1 MNLSLRPDSAPL
13 HQLAANVEQAA
24 ESTAD
29 NPAARDAP
37 GAPVMEAPSVFQ
49 EPTGLVDFGGLF
61 RPMNFLRDL
70 PPEIDGGGEGWGW
83 SSDTTVD
90 GKNLDRT
97 PLAISTDGGVGI
109 SREVTWKLDDK
120 GRRVETM
127 DQVVI
132 RTGGEDD
139 VVHVSQR
146 EDGSLDV
153 TVNGQST
160 NIVLE
165 DGQELAIRTG
175 GGDDKVTVESNVEVN
190 IDVDSG
196 DGDDVIVALGS
207 GNDRIEA
214 GNGDDTITVAE
225 GGNYVDGG
233 RGDDTIIATGGDS
246 AVYGGYGEDTIIVTG
261 DNNYID
267 AGRGN
272 DNVTVTG
279 DTNVI
284 GGGRGNDTITSNGDN
299 TIYTGR
305 GGTAVHVHGGD
316 STVYG
321 QFGVFDVW
329 HTDTVAVADGARVD
343 QQQVDLPLLPAGHPV
358 NVEGSQEFQDRVESD
373 LDFLEASPAGQ
384 QMFEEFRQ
392 ASAEGHEVTITELEN
407 ERNGFAS
414 ASDRGY
420 IGSDREGQ
428 GTDATIR
435 YNTEH
440 FRPEDEFHSPVI
452 TLYHEMS
459 HAYNYVTGTLQPGE
473 YDGPDTV
480 DRGVNNRERQAV
492 GLETSN
498 DPYDFDGDPSTPPT
512 THNPDELTENGLRD
526 EFGVARREAYR
537 R

>member
-1 MNLSLRPDSAPL
+1 MNLSVRPDSAPL
-13 HQLAANVEQAA
+13 QQIAANLEQGAENIA
-24 ESTAD
+24 DDPSARDTASAPMTGSQSGSLEST
-29 NPAARDAP
+29 
-37 GAPVMEAPSVFQ
+37 S
-49 EPTGLVDFGGLF
+49 LVDFGGLF

-90 GKNLDRT
+90 GKNLDRA
-97 PLAISTDGGVGI
+97 PLAISTDGGVAI
-109 SREVTWKLDDK
+109 SREVTWKLDSN
-120 GRRVETM
+120 GRRIETM

-132 RTGGEDD
+132 STGGEAD

-146 EDGSLDV
+146 KDGSLDV

-175 GGDDKVTVESNVEVN
+175 GGDDKVTVEANVEVN
-190 IDVDSG
+190 VDIDSG
-196 DGDDVIVALGS
+196 DGDDVIIALGS
-207 GNDRIEA
+207 GNDRISA
-214 GNGDDTITVAE
+214 GGGDDTITVAE

-233 RGDDTIIATGGDS
+233 RGDDTIVATGGSS
-246 AVYGGYGEDTIIVTG
+246 AVYGGYGDDTIIVTG
-261 DNNYID
+261 NDNYID

-272 DNVTVTG
+272 DKVTVNG
-279 DTNVI
+279 DANVI
-284 GGGRGNDTITSNGDN
+284 GAGRGNDTITSNGDN

-305 GGTAVHVHGGD
+305 GGSDVQIHGGNA
-316 STVYG
+316 TVYG
-321 QFGVFDVW
+321 QFGVFDMW
-329 HTDTVAVADGARVD
+329 HTDTVTVAGDASVD
-343 QQQVDLPLLPAGHPV
+343 QQQVDLPLFPADHPV

-384 QMFEEFRQ
+384 QMLEEFRQ
-392 ASAEGHEVTITELEN
+392 ASANGHEVTITELEN

-414 ASDRGY
+414 ARDPGY
-420 IGSDREGQ
+420 IGSDNEGQ

-435 YNTEH
+435 YNPEH
-440 FRPEDEFHSPVI
+440 FRPQDEFHSPVI

-473 YDGPDTV
+473 YDGPDTI
-480 DRGVNNRERQAV
+480 DDGVNNRERQAV

-498 DPYDFDGDPSTPPT
+498 DPYDYDGDPSTPST